1 MYRILVTSKSFAKYN
16 GEIVDKLKENGILI
30 ERPEKSNLTSKE
42 IAEIIEPYDGIVCG
56 IDKIDKQVME
66 AGTKL
71 KIVHMHGTGTDH
83 IDIAEASRRG
93 IAVGNCPGANATAV
107 AELNLAILLAE
118 ARKVIKYSNMIYEK
132 KWERRAGLELSN
144 KTIGIIGL
152 GHIGRKF
159 VELLKGFNMKVV
171 AYDPYPNLEW
181 VKENN
186 VTLTEDI
193 NDVFRQGDFI
203 SLHLPLLEATHNMI
217 DENAIALMK
226 EDVIIVNTSR
236 GGLVETG
243 ALAKA
248 VKAEKIR
255 GAALDAFTSEPIE
268 QDSELL
274 DLDITLTPHLGAST
288 VETAKN
294 VSSMVVENLI
304 DVLVCQKYDNII
316 NKDKICLKTA

>member
-1 MYRILVTSKSFAKYN
+1 
-16 GEIVDKLKENGILI
+16 
-30 ERPEKSNLTSKE
+30 
-42 IAEIIEPYDGIVCG
+42 
-56 IDKIDKQVME
+56 
-66 AGTKL
+66 
-71 KIVHMHGTGTDH
+71 
-83 IDIAEASRRG
+83 
-93 IAVGNCPGANATAV
+93 
-107 AELNLAILLAE
+107 
-118 ARKVIKYSNMIYEK
+118 
-132 KWERRAGLELSN
+132 
-144 KTIGIIGL
+144 
-152 GHIGRKF
+152 
-159 VELLKGFNMKVV
+159 MKVV

-304 DVLVCQKYDNII
+304 DVLVCQKIR
-316 NKDKICLKTA
+316 